1 MEKYIK
7 LNKQE
12 FIEADYKLVPLRY
25 KDRYKIMEWRNEQIY
40 HLRQTK
46 KLTKIEQDNYFDKH
60 VKSFYAS
67 ENPSNILF
75 SFLHKNILIGY
86 GGLVHIDWQNM
97 KTEIS
102 FLLNTKIKQDKIK
115 YSTCFR
121 IFLNLI
127 KEVSFEELKLNRIF
141 SETYSVRTN
150 QIKELEKNGFIFEGT
165 HRESL
170 RVDSDTFY
178 DSIFHSILKKD
189 S

>member
-1 MEKYIK
+1 MEKYLK

-12 FIEADYKLVPLRY
+12 FIKADYKLVALRY
-25 KDRYKIMEWRNEQIY
+25 KDRYQIMEWRNEQMY

-46 KLTKIEQDNYFDKH
+46 KLTKIDQDNYFNKH

-75 SFLHKNILIGY
+75 SFLHKDILIGY
-86 GGLVHIDWQNM
+86 GGLVHIDWKNM

-115 YSTCFR
+115 YSVSFKS
-121 IFLNLI
+121 FLDLI
-127 KEVSFEELKLNRIF
+127 KKVSFEELKLNKIF
-141 SETYSVRTN
+141 SETYSFRTN
-150 QIKELEKNGFIFEGT
+150 QIKELEKNGFVLEGT
-165 HRESL
+165 HREN
-170 RVDSDTFY
+170 VCIDSDTFY